1 VDGQGM
7 QKAAPPHP
15 WIFHYYY
22 NSSLCLISFP
32 SAPPNALG
40 FSIAA
45 LFFLFVPLVIAIV
58 VVVAEFARSAH
69 EISIYCEAGGWEIH
83 RGKFPGNSLT
93 AEQLNR

>member
-1 VDGQGM
+1 VPD
-7 QKAAPPHP
+7 K
-15 WIFHYYY
+15 F
-22 NSSLCLISFP
+22 SLC
-32 SAPPNALG
+32 PPNALG

-45 LFFLFVPLVIAIV
+45 LFFLFVPLVIAIAV
-58 VVVAEFARSAH
+58 VAAEFARSAH